1 MHPILFQIGSFRLPT
16 YGPILAL
23 ALVAA
28 LYTVVRLG
36 RREGLDTGILVD
48 FSTWVII
55 AALIGAK
62 ILMIVTDWTYYG
74 YKNHPARIF
83 SLSTLQAG
91 GVFYGGLIGAILFA
105 IVYIRVQK
113 LPARKLFDVCA
124 PAVVLGQA
132 IGRWGC
138 FAAGDDYG
146 TPTHSFLGVIFTNPY
161 AHQLSGTPLGVR
173 LWPVQL
179 IESAAC
185 FAIFGF
191 LIWRYGHKR
200 RDGEIF
206 LLYIVLYA
214 VVRFLDEFIRGDP
227 DRGFVFHHLLSTSQ
241 FIALLAL
248 AAAPVL
254 AWRWFRGPQAVIVE
268 APAAGSVSLTGPKP
282 RASESVA
289 SPAGIERRR

>member
-1 MHPILFQIGSFRLPT
+1 MHPILFQIGSFRMPT

-36 RREGLDTGILVD
+36 RREGLDTGMLVD

-62 ILMIVTDWTYYG
+62 ILMVITDWTYYG
-74 YKNHPARIF
+74 YNDHPSRIF
-83 SLSTLQAG
+83 SLSTLEAG

-146 TPTHSFLGVIFTNPY
+146 TPTHSFLGVVFTNPY

-191 LIWRYGHKR
+191 LIWRYGHKK

-214 VVRFLDEFIRGDP
+214 VVRFFDEFIRGDP

-248 AAAPVL
+248 GAAPIL
-254 AWRWFRGPQAVIVE
+254 AWQWFRNSK
-268 APAAGSVSLTGPKP
+268 PAAVGVSLATGGTIASNKP
-282 RASESVA
+282 GVPESHQA
-289 SPAGIERRR
+289 AR

>member
-1 MHPILFQIGSFRLPT
+1 MHPILFQIGSFQMPT

-28 LYTVVRLG
+28 LYTVVKLG
-36 RREGLDTGILVD
+36 RREGLDGGTMVD

-62 ILMIVTDWTYYG
+62 VLMIITDWTYYG
-74 YKNHPARIF
+74 YNTHPGRIF
-83 SLSTLQAG
+83 SLATLQAG

-105 IVYIRVQK
+105 IVYIRAEK
-113 LPARKLFDVCA
+113 LPARKLFDACA
-124 PAVVLGQA
+124 PGVVLGQA

-146 TPTHSFLGVIFTNPY
+146 TPTHSFLGVVFTNPY

-191 LIWRYGHKR
+191 LLWWYGHKK

-214 VVRFLDEFIRGDP
+214 VIRFFDEFIRGDP

-248 AAAPVL
+248 AAAPIL
-254 AWRWFRGPQAVIVE
+254 AWRWFRNAQPAMAVADSANVMVAGKPEVSQIRSGP
-268 APAAGSVSLTGPKP
+268 
-282 RASESVA
+282 R
-289 SPAGIERRR
+289 